1 MQFDLPVGQLAQMGQ
16 VARGAG
22 AGGQELQAAQ
32 RKELVRQ
39 SPDTAPFVHDS
50 PNAPVAIGARTLP
63 MRPPGTR
70 VAPVPRTARPVRS
83 PGRPVRG
90 RPPRGEE
97 AEVPS
102 RTRSKRS
109 ASDTRDLPFSRGPAS
124 AVSGPGFRPEL
135 HREVVDAPTAPR
147 RATRPGDLPAPAQE
161 EIEAV
166 VRELNEDPACTGYI
180 VQLPLPKGIDEN
192 RILELM
198 DPDKDADGLHPM
210 NLGLV
215 LNEPAPLPCTP
226 NGVLTLL
233 RRYGVEIKGAEVV
246 VVGRGVT
253 IGRPMP
259 LLLTRRSENA
269 TVTQCHTGTRDL
281 SAHLRRADIIVAAAG
296 SAHLIRPEDVK
307 PGAAVLDVGVS
318 RNAEGRIV
326 GDVHPGVA
334 EVPAGSPRTRAASAR

>member
-1 MQFDLPVGQLAQMGQ
+1 MPYLFV
-16 VARGAG
+16 
-22 AGGQELQAAQ
+22 
-32 RKELVRQ
+32 Q
-39 SPDTAPFVHDS
+39 SPSDCVVQVLCKCNITDHGRLRLVTGGKGRPDWNRERVIREDGSMTAQILDGK
-50 PNAPVAIGARTLP
+50 ATAAAIKSDLTA
-63 MRPPGTR
+63 R
-70 VAPVPRTARPVRS
+70 VAALKEKGVT
-83 PGRPVRG
+83 PGLGTVLVGDDPGSQKYVAGKHRDCAQVG
-90 RPPRGEE
+90 I
-97 AEVPS
+97 
-102 RTRSKRS
+102 
-109 ASDTRDLPFSRGPAS
+109 ASIQ
-124 AVSGPGFRPEL
+124 
-135 HREVVDAPTAPR
+135 RE
-147 RATRPGDLPAPAQE
+147 LPATATQE

-166 VRELNEDPACTGYI
+166 VRELNEDPTCTGYI

-210 NLGLV
+210 NLGRLV

-281 SAHLRRADIIVAAAG
+281 SAHLKRADIIVAAAG
-296 SAHLIRPEDVK
+296 SAHLIRAEDVK

-318 RNAEGRIV
+318 RSAEGKIV
-326 GDVHPGVA
+326 GDVHPDVA
-334 EVPAGSPRTRAASAR
+334 EVAAWISPNPGGVGPMTRAQLLVNVVEAAERSVG